1 MKKVLMTVEASKTGF
16 SIYSENFPVH
26 GYGKSVA
33 EAKQDLKEAFD
44 ELILFYKEEN
54 RPFESDVVFEY
65 NYDLK
70 SIFNYFGIEGKKLA
84 EKIGMNDSLLRQ
96 YTNGITSPSIKQK
109 KRIEEGLHEI
119 GRELL
124 HVQL

>member
-1 MKKVLMTVEASKTGF
+1 MTVEASKTGF
-16 SIYSENFPVH
+16 SIFSEDFPVH

-33 EAKQDLKEAFD
+33 EAKQDLKEAYA

-54 RPFESDVVFEY
+54 RLFESDVVFEY

-70 SIFNYFGIEGKKLA
+70 SIFNYFGIESKKLA
-84 EKIGMNDSLLRQ
+84 QKIGMNDSLLRQ
-96 YTNGITSPSIKQK
+96 YTNGITNPSDKQK
-109 KRIEEGLHEI
+109 RRIEEGLHEI

-124 HVQL
+124 NVQL

>member
-1 MKKVLMTVEASKTGF
+1 MTVEASKTGF
-16 SIYSENFPVH
+16 SIYAENFPVH

-33 EAKQDLKEAFD
+33 EAKQDLIDAYN

-54 RPFESDVVFEY
+54 IPFESDIIFEY

-96 YTNGITSPSIKQK
+96 YTNGITNPSDKQK

-124 HVQL
+124 NLSL